1 MPRKRTFLLVVTV
14 ALISILVEPV
24 SASARSVRQLS
35 TPQQSSQQSQPGIL
49 SAQPE
54 TTDETLLQVY
64 YPSAILSSIDD
75 GGNAVDFILDP
86 PDYLALVPGE
96 RVTAGVEP
104 GTFPVGESFS
114 TSTTW
119 GPAVQSWLR
128 GSAPP
133 APPGPI
139 PVPLPPI
146 VIPEVL
152 NTASTPADTIIAASS
167 EPSADNSA
175 PFIEQFYRRRV
186 QFQARQSQTC
196 AMAARTGFTACG
208 TTAVNG
214 FCVVSCAAGYYG
226 ASTKYQCILT
236 GSVAAF
242 RNVTTVATCLP
253 TTLCTAHTCAG
264 LLFAVHLLHA
274 HIICFSVTEDYATS
288 FLFYVRKR
296 RA

>member
-1 MPRKRTFLLVVTV
+1 MPRKRTLLLVVTV
-14 ALISILVEPV
+14 ALSILVEPV
-24 SASARSVRQLS
+24 SASARSVRQLA
-35 TPQQSSQQSQPGIL
+35 TPQQSSQQSQPGLL

-64 YPSAILSSIDD
+64 YPRAVLSSIDD
-75 GGNAVDFILDP
+75 GGNAVDFILHP

-96 RVTAGVEP
+96 PVTAGVEP
-104 GTFPVGESFS
+104 GTFSVGESFS

-133 APPGPI
+133 GPPGPI
-139 PVPLPPI
+139 PIPLPPI

-152 NTASTPADTIIAASS
+152 NTASRPPDTIIAAFS
-167 EPSADNSA
+167 ESSADNSA

-186 QFQARQSQTC
+186 QYQARQAQAC
-196 AMAARTGFTACG
+196 AMAARTGYTACG

-214 FCVVSCAAGYYG
+214 SCVVSCAAGYYG
-226 ASTKYQCILT
+226 GSTKYQCILT

-242 RNVTTVATCLP
+242 QNVTTVATCLP

-264 LLFAVHLLHA
+264 LLYAVNLLHA
-274 HIICFSVTEDYATS
+274 LGTARPLIR
-288 FLFYVRKR
+288 FLTH
-296 RA
+296 